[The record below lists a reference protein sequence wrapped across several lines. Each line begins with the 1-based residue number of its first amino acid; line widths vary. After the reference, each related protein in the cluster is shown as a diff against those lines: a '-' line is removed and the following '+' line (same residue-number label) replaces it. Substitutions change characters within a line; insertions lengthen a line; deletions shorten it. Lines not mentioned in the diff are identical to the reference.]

1 MNGLPVRDSDDAV
14 AGTWIEFLIE
24 RNGKRT
30 YTNTFFTSLTVTAD
44 NVAAIAPAARSRWKI
59 ENETFNCLARHG
71 YNIKRNFGHGRAGPN
86 PSVRV

>member
-30 YTNTFFTSLTVTAD
+30 YTNTFFTSLKVTAD

-71 YNIKRNFGHGRAGPN
+71 
-86 PSVRV
+86 